1 MTIEQIEAEIKRVG
15 SLMAT
20 AELQYAESGCFADAG
35 RVSGYE
41 LQMRKLADAREQ
53 QAAAQ

>member
-1 MTIEQIEAEIKRVG
+1 MTIEQLEAEIKRVG

-20 AELQYAESGCFADAG
+20 AELQYAN
-35 RVSGYE
+35 
-41 LQMRKLADAREQ
+41 KLADAREQ

>member
-1 MTIEQIEAEIKRVG
+1 MTIEQLEAEIKRVG
-15 SLMAT
+15 SLLAT
-20 AELQYAESGCFADAG
+20 AELQYDESGCFSDAG
-35 RVSGYE
+35 QVSAYE